1 VDHRATGALTY
12 EHEAFSM
19 TQTPSDPKRPE
30 HVASL
35 PSVSMRQLGMIVLY
49 CSMTVLFLATIIG
62 FWFTRLTSPH
72 YRAPGLPDL
81 PSGLWLSTLLIGLTS
96 LCIWQAQ
103 LGIKKNQL
111 EALKRWLL
119 AAAALASLFLLTQT
133 ANWFVMRP
141 PPDQNS
147 LYIATFFILTGVH
160 ALHVLG
166 GFVPLGFV
174 LHHALKRHYSSSSH
188 EGLTLFA
195 QYWHFLGVVWLVLV
209 SMLYVGNL

>member
-1 VDHRATGALTY
+1 VEEPMNEIQR
-12 EHEAFSM
+12 E
-19 TQTPSDPKRPE
+19 PKNTERL
-30 HVASL
+30 ASL
-35 PSVSMRQLGMIVLY
+35 PSVSMRQLGMLVLY
-49 CSMTVLFLATIIG
+49 CSMTVLFSATIIG
-62 FWFTRLTSPH
+62 FWFTRLSSPH

-81 PSGLWLSTLLIGLTS
+81 PKGLLLSTLLIGFTS
-96 LCIWQAQ
+96 LCIWQGQ
-103 LGIKKNQL
+103 LSIKKNQL

-141 PPDQNS
+141 PRDENS
-147 LYIATFFILTGVH
+147 LYIATFFLLTGVH

-195 QYWHFLGVVWLVLV
+195 QYWHFLGAVWLVLV
-209 SMLYVGNL
+209 SMLYLGNL